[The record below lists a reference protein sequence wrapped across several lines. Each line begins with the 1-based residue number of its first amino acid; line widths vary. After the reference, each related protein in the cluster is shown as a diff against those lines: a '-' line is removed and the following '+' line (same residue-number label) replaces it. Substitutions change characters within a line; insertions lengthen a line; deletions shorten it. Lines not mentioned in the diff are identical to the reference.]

1 MKKTPSFREIKTLSA
16 YLDGELGASARRKT
30 EARLARDPNLR
41 AALDDLRAT
50 RAVLRR
56 APQHRAPRNFVLSG
70 QMVAQRPPTPRLVP
84 ALNYA
89 SAFALLLLLFSFFSP
104 SDTLPRT
111 ATPAPNA
118 VALMQDEAAAAEE
131 TVLEAAAADETVPDA
146 AAADETAPEAFV
158 AEEAAPAAAVTAS
171 VAEPLEKET
180 LAQADATLP
189 ASGATLV
196 ATPAVEEEKTAFSDF
211 SLSLWQTLL
220 LAAVLLLPV
229 LAYFLRLRTQK
240 KWREKFS

>member
-131 TVLEAAAADETVPDA
+131 TVPDA